1 MAFSFWSSSHY
12 KTCLID
18 PVNGYSIHHQDDV
31 KIIGEQDYE
40 KLMIFFTNFIQELAT
55 SVTSSKDK
63 ISMTVI
69 ATAIVYFRRFYAK
82 RSVKEIDPF
91 LLAPTALLLACKA
104 GEYGYLLTNRV
115 IIRCNLML
123 RKYPFLSED
132 IVINLDLI
140 QEAEFYLIEI
150 MDCSLIVFHPYRSL
164 TSIIQDAKDYFETEG
179 RVDPLANFS
188 STTNGWDELV
198 SNTTRYINDSYRCDV
213 SLKYPPHKI
222 ALACMLLALI
232 GMGKETYFEDYYEV
246 ILTDKEGISD
256 ATNEIISMY
265 DTWKSF
271 NENIELP
278 EIFKKVPRPE

>member
-18 PVNGYSIHHQDDV
+18 PVNGYSTQRLEDV
-31 KIIGEQDYE
+31 KIIGEQDYD

-55 SVTSSKDK
+55 TVTSGKEK
-63 ISMTVI
+63 ISMSVI

-104 GEYGYLLTNRV
+104 DEYGYLLTDRV
-115 IIRCNLML
+115 VMRCNLML
-123 RKYPFLSED
+123 RKYPFLSKD
-132 IVINLDLI
+132 IVINLNLI

-164 TSIIQDAKDYFETEG
+164 NSIIQDAKDFFTSEDRT
-179 RVDPLANFS
+179 DPFINSS
-188 STTNGWDELV
+188 STSNGWDELIG
-198 SNTTRYINDSYRCDV
+198 NTTRYINDSYRCDV

-222 ALACMLLALI
+222 ALACMLMALI
-232 GMGKETYFEDYYEV
+232 GMEKETLFEEYYNG
-246 ILTDKEGISD
+246 ILTDSEGILDVS
-256 ATNEIISMY
+256 NEIFSMY
-265 DTWKSF
+265 NLWRDF
-271 NENIELP
+271 NESIELP
-278 EIFKKVPRPE
+278 QIFKKVPRPE

>member
-18 PVNGYSIHHQDDV
+18 PVNGYSTHRQEDI

-55 SVTSSKDK
+55 TVTTGKEK
-63 ISMTVI
+63 ISMSVI

-104 GEYGYLLTNRV
+104 DEYGYLLTDRV
-115 IIRCNLML
+115 VMRCNLML

-132 IVINLDLI
+132 IVINLNLI

-164 TSIIQDAKDYFETEG
+164 NSIIQDAKEYFESED
-179 RVDPLANFS
+179 RSDPFKN
-188 STTNGWDELV
+188 TNGWDELI
-198 SNTTRYINDSYRCDV
+198 SSTTKYINDSYRCDV

-222 ALACMLLALI
+222 ALACMLMALI
-232 GMGKETYFEDYYEV
+232 GMGKESIFEDYYDSM
-246 ILTDKEGISD
+246 LTDSEGIYD
-256 ATNEIISMY
+256 ASNEIFAMY
-265 DTWKSF
+265 TLWKDF
-271 NENIELP
+271 NEATELP